1 MEDRSQTTG
10 QKTFHVEPRLDVL
23 LDVQL
28 ADLQRLASL
37 GVLAGA
43 VLHEINNALTPALS
57 YSQLALANPSDH
69 QLAAKAL
76 ERAVAGIRHA
86 TRIAESTLGLVMVSE
101 NTGGNTRIGVPLPTV
116 VDAARSSVLM
126 QIEKLGLSL
135 YIQCTAGLTVAMNPL
150 ELQQVLVNLL
160 SNSIRSTGPGGSIHL
175 NCSTWN
181 TGTGRGVEIE
191 MIDSGSGVDNAV
203 RERLF
208 QPLASGAHGGHG
220 FGLMV
225 SRRMVEAA
233 GGQLEFDGD
242 YSPGARFV
250 IRIPP

>member
-1 MEDRSQTTG
+1 M
-10 QKTFHVEPRLDVL
+10 FHVEPRPDVQ

-57 YSQLALANPSDH
+57 YSQLALANPTDH

-86 TRIAESTLGLVMVSE
+86 SRIAESTLGLVMVSE
-101 NTGGNTRIGVPLPTV
+101 NTGGNARIGVRLPTV
-116 VDAARSSVLM
+116 LEAACNSVST
-126 QIEKLGLSL
+126 QIEKQGITLQVS
-135 YIQCTAGLTVAMNPL
+135 CPDGLTASMNPL

-160 SNSIRSTGPGGSIHL
+160 TNSIRATCPGGSICI

-181 TGTGRGVEIE
+181 TGADRGVEIE
-191 MIDSGSGVDNAV
+191 LVDTGCGVTAAV

-208 QPLASGAHGGHG
+208 QPLASGTVGGHG

-250 IRIPP
+250 IRVSN

>member
-1 MEDRSQTTG
+1 M
-10 QKTFHVEPRLDVL
+10 EPRPDVL

-57 YSQLALANPSDH
+57 YSQLALANPNDP
-69 QLAAKAL
+69 QLATKAL

-86 TRIAESTLGLVMVSE
+86 ARIAESTLGLVMVSE
-101 NTGGNTRIGVPLPTV
+101 NTSGNSRIGVRLQTV
-116 VDAARSSVLM
+116 VEAASNSVLTQVEKQGVSI
-126 QIEKLGLSL
+126 QINCS
-135 YIQCTAGLTVAMNPL
+135 TGLTVAMNPL
-150 ELQQVLVNLL
+150 ELQQVLVNLI
-160 SNSIRSTGPGGSIHL
+160 SNSIRAAGRGSSIHL

-181 TGTGRGVEIE
+181 TDTSRGVEIE
-191 MIDSGSGVDNAV
+191 VIDSGSGVPEAV
-203 RERLF
+203 RDRLF
-208 QPLASGAHGGHG
+208 QPLASGTAGGHG

-233 GGQLEFDGD
+233 GGQLEFDRD
-242 YSPGARFV
+242 YSPGAKFV
-250 IRIPP
+250 IRIPS